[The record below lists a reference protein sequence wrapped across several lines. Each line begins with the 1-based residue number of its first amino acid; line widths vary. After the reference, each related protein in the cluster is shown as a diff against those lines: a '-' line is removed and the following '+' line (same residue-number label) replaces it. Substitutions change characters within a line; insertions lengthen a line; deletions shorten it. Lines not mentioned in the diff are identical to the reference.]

1 MPTKPRNDGTDRRP
15 RSDSALMSLPEDR
28 QRELFDFCDGHRK
41 DGLRKI
47 RDLLKDEQGVTV
59 SLATL
64 SNWLNWYALRAKIG
78 NVAAMADD
86 LARILKE
93 RPDLNLDDA
102 TIMRAAQ
109 AFFEARSMQE
119 GDAKT
124 YVALA
129 GVRRGTAEIRLKERR
144 IALEERKLRQA
155 EAAEQVAK
163 NPTLTPEQ
171 KDMRYREIFGLGP
184 KA

>member
-1 MPTKPRNDGTDRRP
+1 MPRKPRKDGTERRP
-15 RSDSALMSLPEDR
+15 RSDAVLMNLPEER
-28 QRELFDFCDGHRK
+28 QRELFDFVDGHRAE
-41 DGLRKI
+41 GLRKI
-47 RDLLKDEQGVTV
+47 RVMLQEEQGLTV

-78 NVAAMADD
+78 GVAAMADD

-109 AFFEARSMQE
+109 AFFEARAMQE
-119 GDAKT
+119 NDAET
-124 YVALA
+124 YVRLA

-171 KDMRYREIFGLGP
+171 KGMRYREIFGLGP